1 MDKTIIVKRLEK
13 TVSNAADAVAALDK
27 AHIPFNK
34 IDTVNWNEFP
44 YKPEVEFRA
53 AHTGDSL
60 ILNYRVTEEAVRAAA
75 QTDNGLV
82 WEDSCVEFFV
92 TFDDKKY
99 QNIECNCTGTI
110 LSAVGPDR
118 DHRELAPTEL
128 LAAVQRHSSLKAD
141 SLPAEGP
148 VSWEVSLIVPVETFF
163 ASGLKSLSG
172 VKARCNFY
180 KCGDKLPTPHF
191 LSWNPIRVANPDFH
205 RPEYFGNI
213 EFE

>member
-75 QTDNGLV
+75 QTDNGPV

-128 LAAVQRHSSLKAD
+128 LAAVQLHSSLKAD

>member
-75 QTDNGLV
+75 QTDNGPV

-99 QNIECNCTGTI
+99 QNIECNCTGTTP
-110 LSAVGPDR
+110 SAFR
-118 DHRELAPTEL
+118 
-128 LAAVQRHSSLKAD
+128 K
-141 SLPAEGP
+141 
-148 VSWEVSLIVPVETFF
+148 
-163 ASGLKSLSG
+163 
-172 VKARCNFY
+172 KARARS
-180 KCGDKLPTPHF
+180 G
-191 LSWNPIRVANPDFH
+191 
-205 RPEYFGNI
+205 E
-213 EFE
+213 